1 MSSPELT
8 ISSNTTSNSS
18 NDTNSPFAQR
28 FDQRVSRQRRSTKAP
43 MDFVY
48 QSCKPQTYVSYHYQS
63 SLPQTKPLRLIDL
76 NGNKLINNHSSS
88 SSWFKNHPP
97 IQPQMSQ
104 SHKPN
109 YSQVE
114 SMDWEPSPPTSVVEN
129 GSSDKDCRV
138 MISTKERF
146 LSKSMSSL
154 PTIPTFTCPLA
165 IDSGRG
171 VTIVGDRGTNSPK
184 SQTLL
189 HLPRFVV
196 DLSQKGNQFKPSYST
211 RMSTFVAT
219 LRYQGMLIHP
229 QGLLRIASTKLDG
242 EVGHCNQRLAEDL
255 RCNYWS
261 RYGEH

>member
-1 MSSPELT
+1 MSSPKLT

-18 NDTNSPFAQR
+18 NNTNSPFAQR
-28 FDQRVSRQRRSTKAP
+28 FDQRASRQRISTEAP

-48 QSCKPQTYVSYHYQS
+48 QSCKPQTYASYSYQSSSSSS

-76 NGNKLINNHSSS
+76 NGHQLINNHSSS
-88 SSWFKNHPP
+88 SSWLNNCPP
-97 IQPQMSQ
+97 IQPQISQ

-114 SMDWEPSPPTSVVEN
+114 SMDWEPLPPTSVVEN

-154 PTIPTFTCPLA
+154 PTIPTFTLK
-165 IDSGRG
+165 
-171 VTIVGDRGTNSPK
+171 IVGDRGTNSPK
-184 SQTLL
+184 SQMLL

-196 DLSQKGNQFKPSYST
+196 DLSQKGNQSKPSYST

-219 LRYQGMLIHP
+219 LRHAYTSSRGWPLQSKADRRSQMP
-229 QGLLRIASTKLDG
+229 LL
-242 EVGHCNQRLAEDL
+242 EVGYETFCG
-255 RCNYWS
+255 W
-261 RYGEH
+261 

>member
-1 MSSPELT
+1 MSSPKLT

-18 NDTNSPFAQR
+18 NDTNSPFSQR
-28 FDQRVSRQRRSTKAP
+28 FNQRVSRQRRSTEAP

-63 SLPQTKPLRLIDL
+63 SSSSSLPQTEPLRLIDL
-76 NGNKLINNHSSS
+76 NGDQLINNHSSS

-97 IQPQMSQ
+97 IQPQKSQ

-114 SMDWEPSPPTSVVEN
+114 SMDC
-129 GSSDKDCRV
+129 SDKDCRV

-154 PTIPTFTCPLA
+154 PTIPTFTL
-165 IDSGRG
+165 
-171 VTIVGDRGTNSPK
+171 TIVGDRGTNSPK
-184 SQTLL
+184 SQTLVRMRL
-189 HLPRFVV
+189 TRHRREINPSPYTQQGCQLLLQLSGQVLP
-196 DLSQKGNQFKPSYST
+196 ST
-211 RMSTFVAT
+211 HH
-219 LRYQGMLIHP
+219 RYQGMLIHP

-255 RCNYWS
+255 RCDYWS

>member
-1 MSSPELT
+1 MSSPKLT

-28 FDQRVSRQRRSTKAP
+28 FDQRVSRQRRSTEAP

-76 NGNKLINNHSSS
+76 NGNQLINNHSSS

-104 SHKPN
+104 SHKLN

-114 SMDWEPSPPTSVVEN
+114 SMDWEPSPPTSVVES

-154 PTIPTFTCPLA
+154 PTIPTFTPK
-165 IDSGRG
+165 
-171 VTIVGDRGTNSPK
+171 IVGDRGTNSPK
-184 SQTLL
+184 SQTLV
-189 HLPRFVV
+189 RMR
-196 DLSQKGNQFKPSYST
+196 KGNQSKPSNST
-211 RMSTFVAT
+211 RMSAFVAT

-229 QGLLRIASTKLDG
+229 QGLLRIASTRLDR
-242 EVGHCNQRLAEDL
+242 EVGHCNQRLEEDL
-255 RCNYWS
+255 RCDYWS